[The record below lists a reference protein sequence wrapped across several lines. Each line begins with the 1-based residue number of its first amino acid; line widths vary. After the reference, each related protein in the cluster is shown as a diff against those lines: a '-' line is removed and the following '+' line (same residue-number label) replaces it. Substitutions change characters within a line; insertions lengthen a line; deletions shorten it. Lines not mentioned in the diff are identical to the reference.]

1 MQISGDSRYWNLHIE
16 SQLLSLNDVLVW
28 GVQAWRARLFTA
40 VYRLTLQRRTPSRA
54 CTWAPLGRTGQ
65 KCCTCSGPSPRCAFA
80 LHLASWRTSQDSF
93 WCLCIDYGAA
103 ATSEKPAVHFNACDL
118 HASLHILS
126 NIGWRGVCA
135 GSKADGGPECAGGAR
150 VLPRKNRA
158 QAPPQRLRPHVPA
171 RAGHQR
177 ALCRRGPRCPQ
188 GIQGCPVSPS
198 PSHYPMPFMVLQSLS
213 PATLQ
218 FCLLF
223 GHVSAIMKVA
233 QHSLFSCV
241 QRSLTSAV
249 I

>member
-1 MQISGDSRYWNLHIE
+1 MCWFGGAGLEGTTLYSRIQTDTPKTDPFTGLYLGTFGPHGPEVLH
-16 SQLLSLNDVLVW
+16 
-28 GVQAWRARLFTA
+28 
-40 VYRLTLQRRTPSRA
+40 LQRSITEVCIRPTLCVLES
-54 CTWAPLGRTGQ
+54 
-65 KCCTCSGPSPRCAFA
+65 
-80 LHLASWRTSQDSF
+80 SQDSF
-93 WCLCIDYGAA
+93 WFLCIDYGAA

-135 GSKADGGPECAGGAR
+135 GSEADGGPERAGRAC
-150 VLPRKNRA
+150 VLPRQDRA

-198 PSHYPMPFMVLQSLS
+198 PSHYLTPFMVLQSLS

-223 GHVSAIMKVA
+223 IHLSAIMKVA

-241 QRSLTSAV
+241 QRNLTSAV